1 LVSVLALAGL
11 SLMNGRMDAAALLL
25 LMGGAILGF
34 LKYNY
39 NPARIF
45 LGDAGSMLIGF
56 FLATAATD
64 AVGRKAVIG
73 VLLLPIAVAGV
84 PLLDVLLA
92 IWRRGVR
99 RAIGRLKGDKVI
111 GGIFDA
117 DAEHL
122 HHRLL
127 GSGRSQRK
135 VAGVLQG
142 IAILLALLAFLPMF
156 LGDRL
161 LGISVVGFMIIGLV
175 GLRNLARVEIEHT
188 GSMIHLAIK
197 LPGHKRR
204 AAVAMFLYDLLVFM
218 VAGLAAVMIE
228 TNLLVR
234 GGDPV
239 DLGKFVIVFAV
250 FGNVALLMVRVH
262 RRLWVRATMRDFFSL
277 AFWMSVAAIASFTV
291 YSLSFRELEWC
302 ALRLTFMSYIFA
314 YVGISLPRAALDILR
329 EIGLNASHRS
339 PKTGQDDCGPVVVLG
354 AGDLGTLF
362 LDHLKSSAHDVYP
375 GMRILGFIDQTKVLH
390 GRQLRSFPIH
400 GGLSDVPR
408 LVKESHL
415 QGIVVAIS
423 HPPAELLAELDEL
436 SQRHQLKI
444 YQWSVGLDRV
454 VFKADDADQIVDFGL
469 KAANL

>member
-1 LVSVLALAGL
+1 
-11 SLMNGRMDAAALLL
+11 M
-25 LMGGAILGF
+25 
-34 LKYNY
+34 
-39 NPARIF
+39 PTARAF
-45 LGDAGSMLIGF
+45 WA
-56 FLATAATD
+56 
-64 AVGRKAVIG
+64 RRVIG
-73 VLLLPIAVAGV
+73 Q
-84 PLLDVLLA
+84 
-92 IWRRGVR
+92 
-99 RAIGRLKGDKVI
+99 LKGDKVI

-127 GSGRSQRK
+127 KSGISQRK

-142 IAILLALLAFLPMF
+142 FAILLALLAFLPMF

-161 LGISVVGFMIIGLV
+161 LGISVVGFLIIGLV

-188 GSMIHLAIK
+188 GSMVHLAIK
-197 LPGHKRR
+197 LPGRR
-204 AAVAMFLYDLLVFM
+204 RRMAAVALFLYDLLVFF

-250 FGNVALLMVRVH
+250 FGNVALLTVQMH
-262 RRLWVRATMRDFFSL
+262 RRLWVRATIREFFSL
-277 AFWMSVAAIASFTV
+277 AFWMFVAAIASFTV

-302 ALRLTFMSYIFA
+302 ALRLTLMSFVFA
-314 YVGISLPRAALDILR
+314 YGGICLPRAALDILR
-329 EIGLNASHRS
+329 EMGLNASHRK

-362 LDHLKSSAHDVYP
+362 LDHLKSSAHDVYL

-390 GRQLRSFPIH
+390 GRRLRSFPIL
-400 GGLSDVPR
+400 GGLCDVPK

-415 QGIVVAIS
+415 QGIVLAIH

-444 YQWSVGLDRV
+444 YQWSVGLDPV
-454 VFKADDADQIVDFGL
+454 VVKAEDSGQIIDFGQN
-469 KAANL
+469 AANL